1 MVCFDSMYRI
11 KEAAQRTGVSVALL
25 RAWERR
31 YGIVAPLRTETGYR
45 IYDDAAI
52 GRIRAM
58 RTLVADGWSP
68 RQAAANI
75 VSTQAKEFSL
85 AAVATQ
91 PIELRPPTEEARG
104 LVEAAA
110 RIDGP
115 AIERALDDIFV
126 MGSFE
131 RMVDDHLYP
140 ALVALGDAWARGEV
154 DVAGEHAA
162 SAAVLRRLGMAFD
175 AAGSAGAGGASVL
188 VGLPPG
194 SRHELPAL
202 GFATAL
208 RRAGISPTYLGPDV
222 PIKSWVTAVRHAHVR
237 VAVIG
242 VMTAEDVAGAAAVI
256 TALRDLHP
264 DLLIAVGGRHT
275 RELSD
280 ASAHLPDPLVDAVEA
295 LQRLLQLS

>member
-1 MVCFDSMYRI
+1 MYRI

-31 YGIVAPLRTETGYR
+31 YGIVAPRRTEKGYR

-75 VSTQAKEFSL
+75 VATQAKEFPL

-91 PIELRPPTEEARG
+91 PVDLRQPTEEASG

-131 RMVDDHLYP
+131 RMVENHLYP

-162 SAAVLRRLGMAFD
+162 SAAALRRLGMAFD
-175 AAGSAGAGGASVL
+175 AAGSAGAGDASVL

-208 RRAGISPTYLGPDV
+208 RRAGVSPTYLGPDV
-222 PIKSWVTAVRHAHVR
+222 PIRSWVTAVRQAHVR

-256 TALRDLHP
+256 TALRDRQP
-264 DLLIAVGGRHT
+264 DVLIAVGGRHG

>member
-1 MVCFDSMYRI
+1 MYTI

-31 YGIVAPLRTETGYR
+31 YGIVAPLRTEAGYR

-68 RQAAANI
+68 RQAAAHI
-75 VSTQAKEFSL
+75 VSTQAKEYPL
-85 AAVATQ
+85 AAIATRPIDLQ
-91 PIELRPPTEEARG
+91 PPAVEARG

-110 RIDGP
+110 RIDGA
-115 AIERALDDIFV
+115 AIERALDNIFA

-175 AAGSAGAGGASVL
+175 AAGNAGAGDASVL

-208 RRAGISPTYLGPDV
+208 RRAGIGATYLGPDV
-222 PIKSWVTAVRHAHVR
+222 PIRSWVNAVRQAHVR
-237 VAVIG
+237 AAVIG
-242 VMTAEDVAGAAAVI
+242 VVTAEDKANAAAVV
-256 TALRDLHP
+256 TALRDRYP
-264 DLLIAVGGRHT
+264 DLVIAVGGRHS
-275 RELSD
+275 RELPD
-280 ASAHLPDPLVDAVEA
+280 GSARLPAPLVDAVA
-295 LQRLLQLS
+295 DLRRLLQLS

>member
-1 MVCFDSMYRI
+1 MVCFDTACTRSKRL
-11 KEAAQRTGVSVALL
+11 RTDGVSVALL

-31 YGIVAPLRTETGYR
+31 YGIVAPLRTEAGYR
-45 IYDDAAI
+45 IYDDAAVA
-52 GRIRAM
+52 RIRAM

-75 VSTQAKEFSL
+75 NSTHARDFPL
-85 AAVATQ
+85 TTVAAQ
-91 PIELRPPTEEARG
+91 PIDPLPPTERSRP

-115 AIERALDDIFV
+115 ALERALDDIFA

-131 RMVDDHLYP
+131 RMVDNHLYP
-140 ALVALGDAWARGEV
+140 ALGALGDAWARGEV

-175 AAGSAGAGGASVL
+175 AAGSAGAGDAAVL

-208 RRAGISPTYLGPDV
+208 RRNGITATYLGPDV
-222 PIKSWVTAVRHAHVR
+222 PIRSWVTAVQQAHAR
-237 VAVIG
+237 AAVIG
-242 VMTAEDVAGAAAVI
+242 VPTAEDGAGAAAVVA
-256 TALRDLHP
+256 ALRDRHP
-264 DLLIAVGGRHT
+264 HLLIAVGGRHS

-280 ASAHLPDPLVDAVEA
+280 ASAHLPDPLVDAVTD
-295 LQRLLQLS
+295 LRRLLQLS

>member
-1 MVCFDSMYRI
+1 MYTI
-11 KEAAQRTGVSVALL
+11 KEASQRTGVSVALL

-31 YGIVAPLRTETGYR
+31 YGIVAPLRTEAGYR

-68 RQAAANI
+68 RQAAANVI
-75 VSTQAKEFSL
+75 STQAEDFPV
-85 AAVATQ
+85 AAVAAQ
-91 PIELRPPTEEARG
+91 PIDPRPSTEQSRG

-115 AIERALDDIFV
+115 VIERALDDIFA

-162 SAAVLRRLGMAFD
+162 SAAALRRLGMAFD
-175 AAGSAGAGGASVL
+175 AAGSAGAGDASVL

-202 GFATAL
+202 GFAVAL
-208 RRAGISPTYLGPDV
+208 RRAGISTTYLGPDV
-222 PIKSWVTAVRHAHVR
+222 PIKSWVTAVRQAHVR
-237 VAVIG
+237 AVVIG
-242 VMTAEDVAGAAAVI
+242 VVMAEDMLGAAAVV
-256 TALRDLHP
+256 TALRDRHP
-264 DLLIAVGGRHT
+264 DLLIAVGGRHSG
-275 RELSD
+275 ELTGV
-280 ASAHLPDPLVDAVEA
+280 SAHLPEPLVDAVTD
-295 LQRLLQLS
+295 LRRLLQLS

>member
-1 MVCFDSMYRI
+1 MYTI

-31 YGIVAPLRTETGYR
+31 YGIVAPLRTEAGYR

-58 RTLVADGWSP
+58 RALVSDGWSP
-68 RQAAANI
+68 RQAAAHI
-75 VSTQAKEFSL
+75 TSTQAKDAPL
-85 AAVATQ
+85 AAVAAR
-91 PIELRPPTEEARG
+91 PIDPRPPTHPSRG

-110 RIDGP
+110 RINAP
-115 AIERALDDIFV
+115 AIERALDEIFA

-131 RMVDDHLYP
+131 RVVDDHLYP

-162 SAAVLRRLGMAFD
+162 SAAALRRLGMAFD
-175 AAGSAGAGGASVL
+175 AAGNAGAADASVL

-202 GFATAL
+202 VFATAL
-208 RRAGISPTYLGPDV
+208 RRAGISATYLGPDV
-222 PIKSWVTAVRHAHVR
+222 PINSWVTAVRQARVR
-237 VAVIG
+237 AVVIG
-242 VMTAEDVAGAAAVI
+242 VMTAEDVAGGAAVI
-256 TALRDLHP
+256 TALRDRQP
-264 DLLIAVGGRHT
+264 ELLIAVGGMHS

-280 ASAHLPDPLVDAVEA
+280 ASAYLPDPVVDAVTA
-295 LQRLLQLS
+295 MRRLLELS

>member
-1 MVCFDSMYRI
+1 MYTI

-31 YGIVAPLRTETGYR
+31 YGIVAPLRTEAGYR

-68 RQAAANI
+68 RQAAAHI
-75 VSTQAKEFSL
+75 VSTQAKEFPL
-85 AAVATQ
+85 AAIATRPIDLQ
-91 PIELRPPTEEARG
+91 PPAVEDRG

-110 RIDGP
+110 RIDGA
-115 AIERALDDIFV
+115 AIERALDEIFA

-140 ALVALGDAWARGEV
+140 ALEALGDAWARGEV

-162 SAAVLRRLGMAFD
+162 SAAVLRRLGMAFE
-175 AAGSAGAGGASVL
+175 AAGSAGAGDAAVL

-202 GFATAL
+202 AFATAL
-208 RRAGISPTYLGPDV
+208 RRDGLSATYLGPDV
-222 PIKSWVTAVRHAHVR
+222 PIRSWVTAVRQAHAR
-237 VAVIG
+237 AAVIG
-242 VMTAEDVAGAAAVI
+242 VSTAEDVAGAAAVVA
-256 TALRDLHP
+256 ALRDRHP
-264 DLLIAVGGRHT
+264 DLLIAVGGGT
-275 RELSD
+275 V
-280 ASAHLPDPLVDAVEA
+280 ASCQVPLRTCPTHSSMPSRTCDDCCGCPE
-295 LQRLLQLS
+295 R

>member
-1 MVCFDSMYRI
+1 MYTI
-11 KEAAQRTGVSVALL
+11 KEAAQRTGVNVALL

-31 YGIVAPLRTETGYR
+31 YGIVAPVRTEAGYR

-58 RTLVADGWSP
+58 RTLVTDGWSP
-68 RQAAANI
+68 RQAAAHI
-75 VSTQAKEFSL
+75 TSTQAKEFPLGAL
-85 AAVATQ
+85 AAQ
-91 PIELRPPTEEARG
+91 PLDTRPLTEQSRM

-115 AIERALDDIFV
+115 AIERALDDIFA

-162 SAAVLRRLGMAFD
+162 SAAALRRLGMAFD
-175 AAGSAGAGGASVL
+175 AAGSSGAGDASVL

-208 RRAGISPTYLGPDV
+208 RRAGISATYLGPDV
-222 PIKSWVTAVRHAHVR
+222 PIRSWVTAVGQAHAR
-237 VAVIG
+237 TAVIG
-242 VMTAEDVAGAAAVI
+242 VSTAEDVAGAAAVVA
-256 TALRDLHP
+256 ALRDRHP
-264 DLLIAVGGRHT
+264 ELLIAVGGRHN
-275 RELSD
+275 RELSGV
-280 ASAHLPDPLVDAVEA
+280 SAHLPEPLVDAVTD
-295 LQRLLQLS
+295 LRRLLRLS

>member
-1 MVCFDSMYRI
+1 MYTIR
-11 KEAAQRTGVSVALL
+11 EASIRTGVSVALL

-31 YGIVAPLRTETGYR
+31 YGVVSPLRTEAGYR
-45 IYDDAAI
+45 IYDDAAV

-75 VSTQAKEFSL
+75 ISAQAKDFP
-85 AAVATQ
+85 VAEVAIP
-91 PIELRPPTEEARG
+91 PIEPRTPTEEAMG
-104 LVEAAA
+104 LIEAAA

-115 AIERALDDIFV
+115 AIERALDDIFG

-140 ALVALGDAWARGEV
+140 ALVALGEAWARGEV

-175 AAGSAGAGGASVL
+175 AAGSAGAGHASVL

-208 RRAGISPTYLGPDV
+208 RRAGIRPTYLGPDV
-222 PIKSWVTAVRHAHVR
+222 PVKSWVTAARQAHVR
-237 VAVIG
+237 AAVIG
-242 VMTAEDVAGAAAVI
+242 AMTAEDIAGAIAVI
-256 TALRDLHP
+256 TALRDRHP
-264 DLLIAVGGRHT
+264 DLLIAVGGGHS

-280 ASAHLPDPLVDAVEA
+280 ASAHLPDPLVDAVKE

>member
-1 MVCFDSMYRI
+1 MYTI

-31 YGIVAPLRTETGYR
+31 YGIVAPLRTEAGYR

-75 VSTQAKEFSL
+75 NSTHARDFPL
-85 AAVATQ
+85 PAVAAQ
-91 PIELRPPTEEARG
+91 RIDPLPPTERSRR

-115 AIERALDDIFV
+115 ALERALDDIFAT
-126 MGSFE
+126 GSFE
-131 RMVDDHLYP
+131 RTGRRPSLSSP
-140 ALVALGDAWARGEV
+140 RGTRRSLGARRGRRRGR
-154 DVAGEHAA
+154 ACRQRRG
-162 SAAVLRRLGMAFD
+162 LRRLGMAFD
-175 AAGSAGAGGASVL
+175 AAGSPGDGDAAVL

-208 RRAGISPTYLGPDV
+208 RRNGISATYLGPDF
-222 PIKSWVTAVRHAHVR
+222 PNQLMGHCRPT
-237 VAVIG
+237 
-242 VMTAEDVAGAAAVI
+242 GACSSGCH
-256 TALRDLHP
+256 RRP
-264 DLLIAVGGRHT
+264 DGRRRRGCGGSSSSSPAT
-275 RELSD
+275 GI
-280 ASAHLPDPLVDAVEA
+280 PTC
-295 LQRLLQLS
+295 

>member
-1 MVCFDSMYRI
+1 MLDSMYTI

-31 YGIVAPLRTETGYR
+31 YGIVAPLRTEAGYR

-58 RTLVADGWSP
+58 RTLVGDGWSP
-68 RQAAANI
+68 RQAAEHI
-75 VSTQAKEFSL
+75 ISTQANDFPS
-85 AAVATQ
+85 AAVAAQ
-91 PIELRPPTEEARG
+91 PIDPQPPTEESRG

-110 RIDGP
+110 RIDGR
-115 AIERALDDIFV
+115 AIERALDDIFA

-131 RMVDDHLYP
+131 RTVDDRLYP

-162 SAAVLRRLGMAFD
+162 SAAALRRLGMAFD
-175 AAGSAGAGGASVL
+175 AAGNAGAGDASVL

-208 RRAGISPTYLGPDV
+208 RRAGTSTTYLGPDV
-222 PIKSWVTAVRHAHVR
+222 PIKSWVTAVGQAHVR
-237 VAVIG
+237 AAVIG
-242 VMTAEDVAGAAAVI
+242 VVMAEDMLGAAAVVK
-256 TALRDLHP
+256 ALRDRHP
-264 DLLIAVGGRHT
+264 DLLIAVGGRYS
-275 RELSD
+275 RELWGV
-280 ASAHLPDPLVDAVEA
+280 SAHLPEPLVDAVTD
-295 LQRLLQLS
+295 LRRLLRLS

>member
-1 MVCFDSMYRI
+1 MYTI

-31 YGIVAPLRTETGYR
+31 YGIVAPLRTEAGYR

-52 GRIRAM
+52 GRLRAM

-75 VSTQAKEFSL
+75 NSTHAKDFPL
-85 AAVATQ
+85 PAVAAQ
-91 PIELRPPTEEARG
+91 PIDPLPPTERSRR

-115 AIERALDDIFV
+115 ALERALDDIFA

-162 SAAVLRRLGMAFD
+162 SAAALRRLGMAFD
-175 AAGSAGAGGASVL
+175 AAGSAGAGDAAVL

-208 RRAGISPTYLGPDV
+208 RRNGISATYLGPDV
-222 PIKSWVTAVRHAHVR
+222 PIRSWVTAVQQAHAR
-237 VAVIG
+237 AAVIG
-242 VMTAEDVAGAAAVI
+242 VPTAEDVAGAAAVVA
-256 TALRDLHP
+256 ALRDRHP
-264 DLLIAVGGRHT
+264 HLLIAVGGRHS

-280 ASAHLPDPLVDAVEA
+280 ASAHLPDPLVDAVTD
-295 LQRLLQLS
+295 LRRLLQLS

>member
-1 MVCFDSMYRI
+1 MYTI
-11 KEAAQRTGVSVALL
+11 KEAAQRTGVNVALL

-31 YGIVAPLRTETGYR
+31 YGIVAPVRTEAGYR

-58 RTLVADGWSP
+58 RTLVTDGWSP
-68 RQAAANI
+68 RQAAAHI
-75 VSTQAKEFSL
+75 TSTQAKEFPL
-85 AAVATQ
+85 AALAAQ
-91 PIELRPPTEEARG
+91 PLDTRPLTEQSRM

-115 AIERALDDIFV
+115 AIERALDDIFA

-162 SAAVLRRLGMAFD
+162 SAAALRRLGMAFD
-175 AAGSAGAGGASVL
+175 AAGSSAAGDASVL

-208 RRAGISPTYLGPDV
+208 RRAGISATYLGPDV
-222 PIKSWVTAVRHAHVR
+222 PIKSWVTAVRQAHVR
-237 VAVIG
+237 AAVIG
-242 VMTAEDVAGAAAVI
+242 VMTAEDMAGAAAVVR
-256 TALRDLHP
+256 ALRDRQP
-264 DLLIAVGGRHT
+264 ELLIAVGGRHS
-275 RELSD
+275 RELSGG
-280 ASAHLPDPLVDAVEA
+280 SAHLPEPLVDAVMD
-295 LQRLLQLS
+295 LRRLLRLS

>member
-1 MVCFDSMYRI
+1 MYTI
-11 KEAAQRTGVSVALL
+11 KEASQRTGVSVALL

-31 YGIVAPLRTETGYR
+31 YGIVAPLRTEAGYR

-68 RQAAANI
+68 RQAAANVI
-75 VSTQAKEFSL
+75 STQAEDFPV
-85 AAVATQ
+85 AAVAAQ
-91 PIELRPPTEEARG
+91 PIDPRPSTEQSRG

-115 AIERALDDIFV
+115 VIERALDDIFA

-162 SAAVLRRLGMAFD
+162 SAAALRRLGMAFD
-175 AAGSAGAGGASVL
+175 AAGSAGAGDASVL

-202 GFATAL
+202 GFAVAL
-208 RRAGISPTYLGPDV
+208 RRAGISTTYLGPDV
-222 PIKSWVTAVRHAHVR
+222 PIKSWVTAVRQAHVR
-237 VAVIG
+237 AAVIG
-242 VMTAEDVAGAAAVI
+242 VVMAEDMLGAATVV
-256 TALRDLHP
+256 TALRDRHP
-264 DLLIAVGGRHT
+264 DLIIAVGGRHS

-280 ASAHLPDPLVDAVEA
+280 ASAHLPAPLVDAVA
-295 LQRLLQLS
+295 DLRRMLQLS